1 MLKGENMKKIKTNK
15 DKMSDFIAIFVIGC
29 LIVALVVVYAFILPT
44 NSNNSNTP
52 NYILIKVAYAGNP
65 NITVIQNCTQFFSTP
80 IGFNLY
86 GGLIYTNQTNCV
98 LPQENYKI
106 ALCTIDNSSILC
118 NYSQNRLAASW
129 SGKIIYIEKYVNG
142 SWVKE

>member
-1 MLKGENMKKIKTNK
+1 MS
-15 DKMSDFIAIFVIGC
+15 DSDFITIFVIGC

-65 NITVIQNCTQFFSTP
+65 KITVIQNCTQFFSTP

-86 GGLIYTNQTNCV
+86 GGLIYANQTNCI
-98 LPQENYKI
+98 LPQENYKT
-106 ALCTIDNSSILC
+106 ALCTIEDNSSIIC
-118 NYSQNRLAASW
+118 NYSQNGLTASW
-129 SGKIIYIEKYVNG
+129 NGKIIYIEKYFSG
-142 SWVKE
+142 WVTVT

>member
-1 MLKGENMKKIKTNK
+1 MGKIKIKK
-15 DKMSDFIAIFVIGC
+15 DKMSDFITILVIGY
-29 LIVALVVVYAFILPT
+29 LIIAVIYAFLSFLPT
-44 NSNNSNTP
+44 NSNSNTP

-118 NYSQNRLAASW
+118 NYSQNRLTASW